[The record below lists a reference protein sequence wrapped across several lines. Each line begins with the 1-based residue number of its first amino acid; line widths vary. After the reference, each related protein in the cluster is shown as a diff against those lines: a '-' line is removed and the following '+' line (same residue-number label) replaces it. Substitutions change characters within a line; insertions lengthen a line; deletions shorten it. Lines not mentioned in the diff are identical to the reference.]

1 MYYVIVLSI
10 IFLFLYIGMLYKRL
24 IKRYSKAEQCF
35 HELETALADCYYALD
50 YAIRT
55 EATTTENAEIRAEIK
70 DIIEESGIL
79 GYDVPTIEQS
89 LSAGIKC
96 SRLLERE
103 QDLETIFNK
112 TAEEKYAA
120 VKAAALPYNEAV
132 KNYHAI
138 LTSPAYAFIART
150 TGLAVMRIFELD

>member
-24 IKRYSKAEQCF
+24 IKRYSRVEQYF
-35 HELETALADCYYALD
+35 HELETALMDCYHVLL
-50 YAIRT
+50 T
-55 EATTTENAEIRAEIK
+55 ESSEIRAEIN
-70 DIIEESGIL
+70 DIIEASGIL
-79 GYDVPTIEQS
+79 GNEVPSIEQS
-89 LSAGIKC
+89 LSVGIKC

-103 QDLETIFNK
+103 QGLGTIFNK
-112 TAEEKYAA
+112 TTEEKYAA

-138 LTSPAYAFIART
+138 LTGPTYAFIARI
-150 TGLAVMRIFELD
+150 TGLAVMRIFETD